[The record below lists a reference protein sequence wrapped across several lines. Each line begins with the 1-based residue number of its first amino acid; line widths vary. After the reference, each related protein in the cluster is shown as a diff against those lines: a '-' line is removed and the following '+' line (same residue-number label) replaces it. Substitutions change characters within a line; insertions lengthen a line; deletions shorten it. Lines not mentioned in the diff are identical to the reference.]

1 MAEVWATLFPTL
13 VVALLH
19 RLVFARPEVWA
30 IARIDEGPVVRVPCV
45 HEHLAVHARGLT
57 RGHPID
63 LLMISRVRVVAGHID
78 AASRPAVGCH
88 DEVQVRA
95 AAQSDELA
103 ARTNLISDHDGCRRV
118 QPADLSVKQ
127 QCEPSGSTIRRHA
140 NALRA
145 GQGALLAKHRGTGTE
160 LAAER
165 GRFSRIVRVGAPASA
180 ARRPRPLFI
189 VTRFLPARFDCNLDN
204 RRTERR
210 WQNALRRLKLR

>member
-103 ARTNLISDHDGCRRV
+103 ARTNMISDHNGCRRV

-140 NALRA
+140 TRRVSRALCW
-145 GQGALLAKHRGTGTE
+145 QNIE
-160 LAAER
+160 QIAAER
-165 GRFSRIVRVGAPASA
+165 LLRSVRAGGPASA
-180 ARRPRPLFI
+180 ARRPRADRFGS
-189 VTRFLPARFDCNLDN
+189 VTRFLPVR
-204 RRTERR
+204 
-210 WQNALRRLKLR
+210 KLQT

>member
-140 NALRA
+140 TRCAQARALCWQNIGQIASNRNLRA
-145 GQGALLAKHRGTGTE
+145 LC
-160 LAAER
+160 
-165 GRFSRIVRVGAPASA
+165 V
-180 ARRPRPLFI
+180 
-189 VTRFLPARFDCNLDN
+189 PAR
-204 RRTERR
+204 
-210 WQNALRRLKLR
+210 LRMPRDG

>member
-63 LLMISRVRVVAGHID
+63 LLMISRVRVMAGHID

-127 QCEPSGSTIRRHA
+127 QCEPSGSTIRRHES
-140 NALRA
+140 ALRA
-145 GQGALLAKHRGTGTE
+145 LWPALCWQNISLPGSRGTRTVF
-160 LAAER
+160 AHRAC
-165 GRFSRIVRVGAPASA
+165 GRA
-180 ARRPRPLFI
+180 
-189 VTRFLPARFDCNLDN
+189 C
-204 RRTERR
+204 ERR
-210 WQNALRRLKLR
+210 AAIAG

>member
-30 IARIDEGPVVRVPCV
+30 IARIDEGPAVRVPGM
-45 HEHLAVHARGLT
+45 HEHLAVHTRGVT

-63 LLMISRVRVVAGHID
+63 LLMISRVRAVAGHID

-103 ARTNLISDHDGCRRV
+103 ARTSMISDRLGCRHV
-118 QPADLSVKQ
+118 QPTDLSVKQ
-127 QCEPSGSTIRRHA
+127 QCEPSGSTIRRHSYA
-140 NALRA
+140 AT
-145 GQGALLAKHRGTGTE
+145 GAVCWRKKHMK
-160 LAAER
+160 
-165 GRFSRIVRVGAPASA
+165 S
-180 ARRPRPLFI
+180 
-189 VTRFLPARFDCNLDN
+189 
-204 RRTERR
+204 
-210 WQNALRRLKLR
+210 

>member
-127 QCEPSGSTIRRHA
+127 QCEPSGSTVRRHA
-140 NALRA
+140 TRCAKQ
-145 GQGALLAKHRGTGTE
+145 QGR
-160 LAAER
+160 
-165 GRFSRIVRVGAPASA
+165 SVGKTSG
-180 ARRPRPLFI
+180 
-189 VTRFLPARFDCNLDN
+189 N
-204 RRTERR
+204 
-210 WQNALRRLKLR
+210 